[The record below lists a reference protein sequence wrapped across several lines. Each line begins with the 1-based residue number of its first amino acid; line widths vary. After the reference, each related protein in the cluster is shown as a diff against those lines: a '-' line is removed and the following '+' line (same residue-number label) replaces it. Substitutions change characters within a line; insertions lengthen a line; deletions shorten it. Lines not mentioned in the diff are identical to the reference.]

1 MQYIALLIAA
11 VLVGID
17 RLTKWLVVS
26 NMELKES
33 IPLIRFGDKEVL
45 NLSYYTND
53 GAAFSK
59 FGGQTTMLIVVTSLV
74 ILVLIGLLLFKKIKR
89 TPYIIAF
96 ALIIGGGVGNLID
109 RIFNN
114 GLVVDFIDF
123 RIIHFAIF
131 NFADICAVVG
141 AGLLLLLVILDEIKE
156 QRAKKR
162 VANSADEGQNEP
174 SESAELP
181 SEETSEE
188 PLPEESAEEPLSEN
202 TAPETEGCDGND

>member
-1 MQYIALLIAA
+1 MQYIALMIAA

-26 NMELKES
+26 NMELKQS
-33 IPLIRFGDKEVL
+33 IPLIRFGDVEVL

-59 FGGQTTMLIVVTSLV
+59 FGGQTAMLIAVTSIVLV
-74 ILVLIGLLLFKKIKR
+74 VLIGALLLKKVKR
-89 TPYIIAF
+89 TPYMMAF
-96 ALIIGGGVGNLID
+96 ALVIGGGVGNLID

-141 AGLLLLLVILDEIKE
+141 AGMLLLLVILDEIKE
-156 QRAKKR
+156 RRAAKAK
-162 VANSADEGQNEP
+162 AAETEEAADSADDTDAEP
-174 SESAELP
+174 P
-181 SEETSEE
+181 
-188 PLPEESAEEPLSEN
+188 AEENS
-202 TAPETEGCDGND
+202 DGND

>member
-26 NMELKES
+26 NMELKQS
-33 IPLIRFGDKEVL
+33 IPLIRFGDVEVL

-59 FGGQTTMLIVVTSLV
+59 FGGQTAMLIAVTSIVLV
-74 ILVLIGLLLFKKIKR
+74 VLIGALLLKKVKR
-89 TPYIIAF
+89 TPYMMAF
-96 ALIIGGGVGNLID
+96 ALVIGGGVGNLID

-141 AGLLLLLVILDEIKE
+141 AGMLLLLVILDEIKE
-156 QRAKKR
+156 RRAAKSK
-162 VANSADEGQNEP
+162 AAETEETSD
-174 SESAELP
+174 SAELNP
-181 SEETSEE
+181 ENTDAET
-188 PLPEESAEEPLSEN
+188 PAEENS
-202 TAPETEGCDGND
+202 DGND

>member
-17 RLTKWLVVS
+17 RLTKWLVVT
-26 NMELKES
+26 NMEPKES
-33 IPLIRFGDKEVL
+33 IQLITFGDREVL

-59 FGGQTTMLIVVTSLV
+59 FAGQTTMLIVVTSIVL
-74 ILVLIGLLLFKKIKR
+74 LVLIALLVFKKVKR
-89 TPYIIAF
+89 TSYIMAF

-109 RIFNN
+109 RIFND

-123 RIIHFAIF
+123 RLIHFAIF

-141 AGLLLLLVILDEIKE
+141 AGMVLLLVVLDEIKE
-156 QRAKKR
+156 IRAKKAKPAPEEGIDGGETD
-162 VANSADEGQNEP
+162 VESAETEP
-174 SESAELP
+174 SESDEP
-181 SEETSEE
+181 TSEDG
-188 PLPEESAEEPLSEN
+188 EN
-202 TAPETEGCDGND
+202 

>member
-26 NMELKES
+26 NMELKQS
-33 IPLIRFGDKEVL
+33 IPLIRFGDVEVL

-59 FGGQTTMLIVVTSLV
+59 FGGQTAMLIAVTSIVLV
-74 ILVLIGLLLFKKIKR
+74 VLIGALLLKKVKR
-89 TPYIIAF
+89 TPYMMAF
-96 ALIIGGGVGNLID
+96 ALVIGGGVGNLID

-141 AGLLLLLVILDEIKE
+141 AGMLLLLVILDEIKE
-156 QRAKKR
+156 RRAAKSK
-162 VANSADEGQNEP
+162 A
-174 SESAELP
+174 AET
-181 SEETSEE
+181 EETSDSAEDTDEE
-188 PLPEESAEEPLSEN
+188 PSAEENS
-202 TAPETEGCDGND
+202 DGND